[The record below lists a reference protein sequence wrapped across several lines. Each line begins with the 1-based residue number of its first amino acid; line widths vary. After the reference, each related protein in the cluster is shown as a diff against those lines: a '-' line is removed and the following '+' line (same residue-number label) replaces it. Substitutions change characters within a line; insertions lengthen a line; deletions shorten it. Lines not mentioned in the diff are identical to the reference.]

1 MLHGFFSRFPFVV
14 ILLSGLITSSTFAQA
29 TPKRERARL
38 PKWETFP
45 SHVFFKD
52 AFAEGLVGPRPAS
65 LGQLTATRAT
75 TSVAKAA
82 SRPSNAGNVWSSV
95 VSSQTLEDEIKS
107 LQIQIQKTITTPSEF
122 SGGGYLEA
130 RRMFTELAALFSVIS
145 EYDGDVRWKSEAPKA
160 RDLFTRAAANTKT
173 TSIQA
178 FNEAKKRKQDLEELV
193 RGGKLG
199 EQDASVESSW
209 KLINRASLMQRF
221 TQSYDE
227 GIAIWTA
234 KDVEFQKS
242 AGKIRREAELLM
254 MLSVVLRQAGMED
267 GDDEDYA
274 AYCKQLEKTTR
285 LVLQALDD
293 GDADASRKATSA
305 IGQSCNACHEDY
317 RG

>member
-1 MLHGFFSRFPFVV
+1 M
-14 ILLSGLITSSTFAQA
+14 
-29 TPKRERARL
+29 
-38 PKWETFP
+38 
-45 SHVFFKD
+45 
-52 AFAEGLVGPRPAS
+52 
-65 LGQLTATRAT
+65 
-75 TSVAKAA
+75 
-82 SRPSNAGNVWSSV
+82 

-305 IGQSCNACHEDY
+305 IGQSCNACHADY